1 MARGRK
7 KGTEKTGGR
16 QIGKPNNLTLIM
28 REKLKVYLDKELDF
42 INENLDNLDV
52 NTRLA
57 LFTKILSLVLPA
69 EKPADEPTKQN
80 TQPIIIFTNDEKQK
94 KLS

>member
-1 MARGRK
+1 
-7 KGTEKTGGR
+7 
-16 QIGKPNNLTLIM
+16 M
-28 REKLKVYLDKELDF
+28 REKLKVYLDRELDF
-42 INENLDNLDV
+42 INENLENLDT

-69 EKPADEPTKQN
+69 EKPAEEPKQN

>member
-28 REKLKVYLDKELDF
+28 REKLKVYLDRELDF

-69 EKPADEPTKQN
+69 EKPSDEPTKQN